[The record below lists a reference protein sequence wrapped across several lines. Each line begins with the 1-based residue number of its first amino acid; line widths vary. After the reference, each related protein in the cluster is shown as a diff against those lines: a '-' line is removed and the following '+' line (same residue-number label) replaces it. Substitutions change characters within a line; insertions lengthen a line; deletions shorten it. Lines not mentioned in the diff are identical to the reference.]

1 MSETNAWE
9 LIFLMFVLKL
19 PIVYLVGVVVWA
31 IRALPEPEPPA
42 LVPAPLAP
50 VHAPCPWR
58 ATRARPQRAR
68 RGSRRVV
75 AGARR

>member
-31 IRALPEPEPPA
+31 IRSVPEPEPPA
-42 LVPAPLAP
+42 LVPALLAP
-50 VHAPCPWR
+50 VRGPCPWR
-58 ATRARPQRAR
+58 AARARHRPAP
-68 RGSRRVV
+68 RGSRRAV